1 MQADDLVMRFTCT
14 IQDEVY
20 QQIEERY
27 GAAGRSKPAVV
38 AAALDDLVMRSDALC
53 QDPMHQQMHDEY
65 TEMIAT
71 LAQVQADRDRLAV
84 EVADLVQVRAEAG
97 ARDQVLAQLRDE
109 VGWLRG
115 QVALL
120 NEKQPAALPEIAG
133 PGRRPWWKFW

>member
-1 MQADDLVMRFTCT
+1 MRFTCT

-27 GAAGRSKPAVV
+27 GTAGRSKPAIV
-38 AAALDDLVMRSDALC
+38 AAALDALVMRSDALC
-53 QDPMHQQMHDEY
+53 QDPTHQQMQTEY

-71 LAQVQADRDRLAV
+71 LAQVQADRDRLAG
-84 EVADLVQVRAEAG
+84 EVASLAQVQAEAD
-97 ARDQVLAQLRDE
+97 AREQVLAQLRDE

-120 NEKQPAALPEIAG
+120 NEKQPAALPEITG